1 MIFKLVLLTKFKK
14 NMKKIIF
21 LMLFAIIGWQHVHSQ
36 VTNDPGSSNFT
47 VSATTICSGLPVT
60 FTGATA
66 CSSLTQSLNFA
77 GTGTASTTRVLTSDN
92 NLTIEGWI
100 KPNSANGTTSLFY
113 NNGFGLILR
122 GTQIS
127 GIVPGRAF
135 LDSNANVIV
144 GIWQHVALVRNAGT
158 WAIYLNGTAYA
169 TYATDTNPNNQNR
182 GTFIGCNLNN
192 GEIFDGAI
200 SQVAFWN
207 TVRTTNQIQED
218 MQACSFSGSGLAAYW
233 SLNGNGNDLSGNGH
247 NLNLSNT
254 TYSVDAPPVPPTG
267 GAQYVFDFGDG
278 STYTSNVGT
287 TIHVYPTAST
297 YTASLSVTYN
307 GSTSTSTNNILVN
320 PTPIASISGPSAA
333 CGSATLTASG
343 GTSYSWTSGS
353 STNTSETTIT
363 TTSTPTVTVSN
374 ICGCSATA
382 SQTVTITPV
391 TVAGTI
397 STNQTITSPTGS
409 GTSLITVDQNLNGGS
424 WISISSDY
432 YPYPEYDPTWF
443 YPGSNEAQSFK
454 ASISALWTSLKI
466 NVQAINQ
473 PGDVTLQI
481 FSGDGVNGTSLLSQN
496 VNISQNG
503 INTFTL
509 SSPISLT
516 AGQFYT
522 FQFSSNG
529 SADIYIDYSNTTSP
543 LGTLYQNGNSINGAL
558 YFENIYQIDNANWD
572 NLTLTE
578 NTGNVLYWQKSADV
592 GFSNPTTLANT
603 STTLYSGTVGNLN
616 ATTYFRAVVQNGSCD
631 ILNTNTVTISSGN
644 TINSTTISACGS
656 YTWANNNVT
665 YTETG
670 IYTGTTTNGI
680 TEQLDLTITTQPIV
694 FTSGSINY
702 FVTSPNTV
710 SVGFNGDATGD
721 VVIPESVTTACGSY
735 AVTGI
740 NQGAFYYCSGLTSV
754 TIPNSVISIGA
765 NSFAYCSSLTSVTL
779 PDTLTSINSGVFSN
793 CSQLSSISIPNSVTS
808 IGDTAFYN
816 CTSLTSVSIPNSVTN
831 MGEFVFQFCS
841 SLSSVSISNSLT
853 SIGKFTFFGCTSL
866 TSVII
871 PNSVTSIGNNAF
883 QNCSNLNSVTLSN
896 TLTSI
901 GNITFLNCSN
911 LTSITIPNSVTSIGY
926 AAFNGCTGLTSVICN
941 VTSPIT
947 INNSVFGGVN
957 QAACSLTV
965 PNGSVAAYQ
974 AAAIWQNFA
983 PIFSYS
989 KVMDSQCGTT
999 LSTINTLIKANAI
1012 TGASAY
1018 RFKVIYENTTE
1029 IIETTSRWF
1038 RLTSLPT
1045 GGTFYNTTY
1054 TISVSVKKNNVWG
1067 DYGDA
1072 CAVTTPVSPVKIQD
1086 AQCGSTLAGLNSP
1099 IFSIAKY
1106 GATGYRFEVTN
1117 RGTVYTYDSL
1127 RNYFRLPQLNGPLA
1141 KYEESYSIRVS
1152 IQLYGV
1158 WQPYGTSCIINTPSS
1173 PIKVQ
1178 DTQCGT
1184 TLVGLSSPI
1193 ISTVGSYA
1201 DTSGYRFEVTSG
1213 NNVYTYDALRNS
1225 FNLTQLN
1232 IPEVGY
1238 GASYSIRVSIKL
1250 YGIWQ
1255 PYGISCI
1262 INTPLA
1268 PLTKLQDRQ
1277 CGITLNSGNT
1287 SLLYANPFSVAQKYR
1302 FEVSLG
1308 ADVYT
1313 YETASSSVRSFRMT
1327 EVPGLTLVNGTT
1339 YAVKVAIMANGVWQ
1353 PYGESCHIT
1362 TFGDAPNFVK
1372 SMNLDT
1378 TNFNV
1383 LTYPNPFTENFNL
1396 NLTSLSEE
1404 KVTVMVYDLTGK
1416 LLERKEVVPSELSEL
1431 QVGTNFTAGIYN
1443 VIVSQGAHTKSI
1455 RVIKK

>member
-1 MIFKLVLLTKFKK
+1 
-14 NMKKIIF
+14 MKKIIF
-21 LMLFAIIGWQHVHSQ
+21 LMLFTIIGWQHSHSQ

-77 GTGTASTTRVLTSDN
+77 GIGTASTTRVITADN
-92 NLTIEGWI
+92 NFTIEGWI

-135 LDSNANVIV
+135 LDSNANVTV

-158 WAIYLNGTAYA
+158 WAIYLNGTAYT
-169 TYATDTNPNNQNR
+169 TYATNTNPNNQNR

-207 TVRTTNQIQED
+207 IVRTTSQIQGD

-254 TYSVDAPPVPPTG
+254 TYNLDAPPLPPSG

-297 YTASLSVTYN
+297 YTPSLSVTYN

-320 PTPIASISGPSAA
+320 PTPIPSISGPTAA

-353 STNTSETTIT
+353 STNTAETTIT

-382 SQTVTITPV
+382 SQAVTITPV

-397 STNQTITSPTGS
+397 SANQTITSPTGS
-409 GTSLITVDQNLNGGS
+409 GTSLITVDQNLSGGS

-473 PGDVTLQI
+473 QGDVTLQI

-496 VNISQNG
+496 VNISENG
-503 INTFTL
+503 INTFTF

-522 FQFSSNG
+522 FKLSSNG
-529 SADIYIDYSNTTSP
+529 STDLYIDYSNTSLP
-543 LGTLYQNGNSINGAL
+543 LGTLYQNDNSQSGAL

-578 NTGNVLYWQKSADV
+578 NTGNVLYWQKSSNAS
-592 GFSNPTTLANT
+592 FSNPTTLANT

-616 ATTYFRAVVQNGSCD
+616 ATTYFRAVVQNGNCD

-644 TINSTTISACGS
+644 TINNTTVSSCGS
-656 YTWANNNVT
+656 YTWTNNNVT

-670 IYTGTTTNGI
+670 IYTGTTTNGV
-680 TEQLDLTITTQPIV
+680 TEQLDLTITTPPMV

-710 SVGFNGDATGD
+710 SVGINGDATGD

-754 TIPNSVISIGA
+754 TIPNSVNSIGA

-816 CTSLTSVSIPNSVTN
+816 CTSLTSVSIPNSVTS

-883 QNCSNLNSVTLSN
+883 QNCSNLSSVTLSN

-999 LSTINTLIKANAI
+999 LSALNTLIRANAI
-1012 TGASAY
+1012 TGASHYKFKVVNGTTTEIFEPTNGRKWFRLTSLPGGTFYNTAYTISVAVKKNNVWGDFGTECTVTTPAFPTTKVQNSQCGVTLASITTFISADAVNAASGY
-1018 RFKVIYENTTE
+1018 RFKVVNGASTE
-1029 IIETTSRWF
+1029 IIEAVSGSRWF
-1038 RLTSLPT
+1038 RLTSLP
-1045 GGTFYNTTY
+1045 GGASYTTTY
-1054 TISVSVKKNNVWG
+1054 SISAASRYNGVWS
-1067 DYGDA
+1067 DYGSE
-1072 CAVTTPVSPVKIQD
+1072 CTVTTP
-1086 AQCGSTLAGLNSP
+1086 AA
-1099 IFSIAKY
+1099 A
-1106 GATGYRFEVTN
+1106 
-1117 RGTVYTYDSL
+1117 
-1127 RNYFRLPQLNGPLA
+1127 
-1141 KYEESYSIRVS
+1141 
-1152 IQLYGV
+1152 
-1158 WQPYGTSCIINTPSS
+1158 
-1173 PIKVQ
+1173 
-1178 DTQCGT
+1178 
-1184 TLVGLSSPI
+1184 
-1193 ISTVGSYA
+1193 
-1201 DTSGYRFEVTSG
+1201 
-1213 NNVYTYDALRNS
+1213 
-1225 FNLTQLN
+1225 
-1232 IPEVGY
+1232 
-1238 GASYSIRVSIKL
+1238 
-1250 YGIWQ
+1250 
-1255 PYGISCI
+1255 
-1262 INTPLA
+1262 
-1268 PLTKLQDRQ
+1268 LTKLTDRQ
-1277 CGITLNSGNT
+1277 CGMTLASGNAT
-1287 SLLYANPFSVAQKYR
+1287 LLYATSVSVAQKYR

-1308 ADVYT
+1308 ADAYT
-1313 YETASSSVRSFRMT
+1313 YDTASSSARSFRMT
-1327 EVPGLTLVNGTT
+1327 NVPGLTLVSGTT
-1339 YAVKVAIMANGVWQ
+1339 YGVRVAIMVNNAWQ
-1353 PYGESCHIT
+1353 PYGESCNIT

-1372 SMNLDT
+1372 SMNVDA

-1383 LTYPNPFTENFNL
+1383 TTYPNPFTENFNL

-1404 KVTVMVYDLTGK
+1404 KVTVMVYDMTGK
-1416 LLERKEVVPSELSEL
+1416 LLERKEVAPIELTEL
-1431 QVGTNFTAGIYN
+1431 QIGNNFASGIYN
-1443 VIVSQGAHTKSI
+1443 VIVSQGTNTKSI